1 MTRVDMQHLQRA
13 AGRSASRVQV
23 LSETAQPNT
32 NLPDSGL
39 PEQQIGDYRL
49 LRRIGRGGMADVYL
63 ADQLS
68 LRRQVALKVLRAD
81 LGADA
86 AYVQRFQREA
96 QAAAALVQANI
107 VQIYEVGQKGNIHYI
122 AQEYVPGRNLRQF
135 INRFG
140 AVQPAMALSVLRQVG
155 AALQK
160 AGELGVIHRDIKP
173 ENIMLSPGGE
183 VKVADFG
190 LARVTGTGQGNDLTQ
205 IGIAMGT
212 PLYMSPEQVEGLP
225 VDPRSDIYSLGVTAW
240 HMLAGYPPFEGA
252 NALALA
258 LQHVRQEPEPLE
270 RIRPDLPPE
279 LCQII
284 RQMMAKKPEERI
296 QSAADLLRELRRV
309 QIDLDGEIDSLAA
322 KLAESRPPLAGA
334 GSTAATEPRLE
345 ATRQLQALMQ
355 GHDVQRSFWRRTFLA
370 AVGLGLLGAAAG
382 AALAWFSPPRNPLD
396 DVAAVDP
403 DEVPREATIEEQYRA
418 AIRTFGSPA
427 HYLAVEQYFPP
438 ESAPAEEQH
447 TNMLYNRKAWLE
459 LGKIHLKAE
468 NIARAKTYFEKLAA
482 ADDWA
487 LYFQISGKAGLAI
500 IAEYEFDIPLVQ
512 KLLLE
517 IEESLDADQ
526 HFIGGVELLDDY
538 LREKLLPVIERQGQD
553 IPGFGLPQ
561 FSAPANRDGDTTCS
575 PGRPPFP
582 PAAGDRGFWIIRI
595 RSSG

>member
-1 MTRVDMQHLQRA
+1 MTRLGIQQLRHAPGQAVPLEPL
-13 AGRSASRVQV
+13 
-23 LSETAQPNT
+23 LSEATQPNPA
-32 NLPDSGL
+32 LPAPDLLG
-39 PEQQIGDYRL
+39 QQIGDYRL

-68 LRRQVALKVLRAD
+68 LRRQVALKILRAD
-81 LGADA
+81 LVADA
-86 AYVQRFQREA
+86 GYVQRFEREA
-96 QAAAALVQANI
+96 QAAAALVQSNI
-107 VQIYEVGQKGNIHYI
+107 VQIYEVGQKDNIHYI

-225 VDPRSDIYSLGVTAW
+225 VDPRSDLYSLGVTAW

-252 NALALA
+252 NALAVA
-258 LQHVRQEPEPLE
+258 LQHVRQDPEPLE
-270 RIRPDLPPE
+270 RIRPDLPAE
-279 LCQII
+279 LCQIV
-284 RQMMAKKPEERI
+284 RQLMAKKPEDRI
-296 QSAADLLRELRRV
+296 QSAPDLLRELRKV
-309 QIDLDGEIDSLAA
+309 QIDLDGEIDSLAT
-322 KLAESRPPLAGA
+322 KLAETRPQFAGI
-334 GSTAATEPRLE
+334 GSTTATEPRLE
-345 ATRQLQALMQ
+345 ATRQLQELMQ
-355 GHDVQRSFWRRTFLA
+355 GHDVQRSFWRRVLLA
-370 AVGLGLLGAAAG
+370 AALLGLLGAAGG
-382 AALAWFSPPRNPLD
+382 AALAWLSPPRNPLD
-396 DVAAVDP
+396 EVAAIDP
-403 DEVPREATIEEQYRA
+403 NEVPREATIEEQYRA
-418 AIRTFGSPA
+418 AIRSLDSPA

-438 ESAPAEEQH
+438 ESAAAGERH
-447 TNMLYNRKAWLE
+447 TNLLHNRKAWLE
-459 LGKIHLKAE
+459 LGKLYLKTE
-468 NIARAKTYFEKLAA
+468 QIARAKACFERLAT
-482 ADDWA
+482 ADEYA

-517 IEESLDADQ
+517 IDESLDAEENLID
-526 HFIGGVELLDDY
+526 GVQLLDDY
-538 LREKLLPVIERQGQD
+538 LREKLIPVIERHGQD
-553 IPGFGLPQ
+553 IPGFGLFQ
-561 FSAPANRDGDTTCS
+561 FIAPAKRESDTTCRPHGQS
-575 PGRPPFP
+575 IPAPAPGQPL
-582 PAAGDRGFWIIRI
+582 WIIRI

>member
-1 MTRVDMQHLQRA
+1 M
-13 AGRSASRVQV
+13 
-23 LSETAQPNT
+23 SEATQPNPT
-32 NLPDSGL
+32 LPVPDLLG
-39 PEQQIGDYRL
+39 QQIGDYRL

-81 LGADA
+81 LVADA
-86 AYVQRFQREA
+86 GYVQRFEREA
-96 QAAAALVQANI
+96 QAAAALVQSNI
-107 VQIYEVGQKGNIHYI
+107 VQIYEVGQKDNIHYI

-190 LARVTGTGQGNDLTQ
+190 LARITGTGQGNDLTQ

-225 VDPRSDIYSLGVTAW
+225 VDPRSDLYSLGVTAW

-252 NALALA
+252 NALAVA

-279 LCQII
+279 LCQVIH
-284 RQMMAKKPEERI
+284 RLMAKKPEERI
-296 QSAADLLRELRRV
+296 QSAADLLRDLRKV
-309 QIDLDGEIDSLAA
+309 QIDLDGEIDSLAT
-322 KLAESRPPLAGA
+322 KLAETRPQFVGA
-334 GSTAATEPRLE
+334 GSTTATEPRLE
-345 ATRQLQALMQ
+345 ATRQLQELMQ
-355 GHDVQRSFWRRTFLA
+355 GHDVQRSFWRRTLFA
-370 AVGLGLLGAAAG
+370 AALLGLLGTAGG
-382 AALAWFSPPRNPLD
+382 AAMAWLSPPRNPLD
-396 DVAAVDP
+396 EVAAVDP
-403 DEVPREATIEEQYRA
+403 NEVPREATIEEQYRA
-418 AIRTFGSPA
+418 AIRSLDSPA

-438 ESAPAEEQH
+438 DSAPAGERH
-447 TNMLYNRKAWLE
+447 TNLLHNRKAWLE
-459 LGKIHLKAE
+459 LGKLYLKTE
-468 NIARAKTYFEKLAA
+468 NIARAKACFERLAA
-482 ADDWA
+482 ADDVA
-487 LYFQISGKAGLAI
+487 LYYQLSGRAGLAI
-500 IAEYEFDIPLVQ
+500 IAEYEFDIPLVT

-517 IEESLDADQ
+517 IDESLEAID
-526 HFIGGVELLDDY
+526 GVPLLDDY
-538 LREKLLPVIERQGQD
+538 LREQLIPVIERHGEE

-561 FSAPANRDGDTTCS
+561 FLAPAKRETEMTCTPRDQS
-575 PGRPPFP
+575 IQ
-582 PAAGDRGFWIIRI
+582 PATPRESLWIIRI